1 MKRHYLLGMTFLL
14 LTIFS
19 SFAQQVPREKV
30 VQCYFDELL
39 FKQLK
44 NDPSLRNKLES
55 MDQEIERF
63 NAAKKKGSSEVTKS
77 LSGKLL
83 IPVVVNVVHQNGP
96 ENITDMQVISQINAL
111 NTYYE
116 DYGVQFCLA
125 TKKGAVNLTT
135 INTPSGITSSTPGI
149 FHYYSPTLTN
159 HDVSQINSLAAVG
172 ASLPSENYLRIW
184 VVKSITSASVP
195 PGSIIQGY
203 SSLPGTYNYTDGVVM
218 DYRAFGDIA
227 SCGCSTLAS
236 YSQLGRIAVHE
247 IGHYLGLYHTFE
259 GGCAGMS
266 SANCASQGDKVCDTP
281 PVAIPG
287 NTGCPAPGWNTCNET
302 PNLPDDIHNY
312 MDYVDE
318 GCMTGFTNGQN
329 DRIDASI
336 YLYRTNLVSS
346 SNMVYTGINC
356 DGQVMAHFTAD
367 NYAPCTGTSVTFTA
381 NPVSGAT
388 YSWDFGDGS
397 TGSGQIVSHT
407 YTAVYSPAIVT
418 LTVTDGINLS
428 DFAENEELIF
438 PTNCTAI
445 NNTESTWIFS
455 NQAGLDFSSGV
466 PVYDN
471 SADVNNTMIGNI
483 EDVVSQCD
491 ASGNL
496 LFYSN
501 GEMIWDQNHTVIA
514 SGLDANNSSATGS
527 IAIPNPANASQYL
540 QFNTSYNFGLRYSI
554 ISMTGTQAAIVSNN
568 NPVPVPAGYI
578 QESGTLWSGEG
589 VTAIKACN
597 YYWLI
602 VHGKKSE
609 YQHFL
614 MVYKVSASG
623 ITFHS
628 DYFLNTFN
636 GTYTTME
643 ASPDGTKIL
652 VSEFTGN
659 SMFLCDFNPISG
671 LVTGVEMIGRE
682 RIYGTS
688 FSPDSKLFYGIQET
702 TGDLFQYDVTAS
714 NVFLSEIK
722 IGHLIAPYSVK
733 RLGMQC
739 GPDDKIYI
747 SRNMTQLGVIH
758 DPNVQSTISQPNL
771 CLFTNNG
778 PYLDVLPSGSGLPN
792 IVDANNVQ
800 VFTGDTV
807 YVTEVRCDT
816 YTFNSN
822 ICATSYSWNFGDPA
836 SGSSN
841 SSSSAS
847 PTHIFSGPGTY
858 NVVVSGNG
866 ITLHYTIVVPQ
877 NCEPCVCPVDAS
889 FDYTIVEE
897 ECYVKFHANYA
908 ADPCLQNVE
917 YTWDFGDGTT
927 ASGIDVD
934 HTFATVGVHTVCL
947 TITAIN
953 GTEICT
959 VQSCKGLETN
969 CTPPCDCKLDPIFKV
984 SFDDKDCIYTFEG
997 FHGGDECLKF
1007 AEYYWDFGDGTT
1019 SIGQITGHVFPAAG
1033 SYEVCL
1039 TVVIRNK
1046 KGDILCS
1053 EKYCEKI
1060 DARCGGR
1067 CDCKLTPG
1075 FDMVNSGDCNM
1086 TFTGFSGSS
1095 CANIT
1100 QMEWTV
1106 NGVGSYYGQY
1116 LSQQFQVNTT
1126 YNICFTVT
1134 GNNGQVE
1141 CKERYCQQYFYTD
1154 CYPAGHGQ
1162 VKTIANIPTAPQW
1175 QLYPNPASESVQLKL
1190 FFQTES
1196 ATVVTLKTA
1205 DGKIIGSYTYGVEE
1219 REMNIDIPQAVSNGF
1234 VFVEVQSGDYF
1245 FTEKLMIMH

>member
-1 MKRHYLLGMTFLL
+1 MKRHYLLGITFLL

-19 SFAQQVPREKV
+19 SFAQEAPREKV
-30 VQCYFDELL
+30 AQCYFDELL
-39 FKQLK
+39 FKQIQ
-44 NDPSLRNKLES
+44 NDPLLRKRLES

-63 NAAKKKGSSEVTKS
+63 QAAKKKGSGELTKS
-77 LSGKLL
+77 LGNKLL

-116 DYGVQFCLA
+116 DYGIQFCLA
-125 TKKGAVNLTT
+125 TKKGTVNLTT
-135 INTPSGITSSTPGI
+135 INTPSGISSSTPGI
-149 FHYYSPTLTN
+149 FHYYSPSLTN

-172 ASLPSENYLRIW
+172 ASLSAENYLRIW

-203 SSLPGTYNYTDGVVM
+203 SSLPGVYSYTDGVVM

-247 IGHYLGLYHTFE
+247 IGHFLGLYHTFE

-266 SANCASQGDKVCDTP
+266 SSNCAYQGDKVCDTP
-281 PVAIPG
+281 PVAVPG

-318 GCMTGFTNGQN
+318 GCMTGFTTGQN
-329 DRIDASI
+329 NRMNASI
-336 YLYRTNLVSS
+336 NLYRSNLVSS
-346 SNMVYTGINC
+346 GNMVYTGINC
-356 DGQVMAHFTAD
+356 NGQVMAYFTAD

-381 NPVSGAT
+381 NPVAGAT

-397 TGSGQIVSHT
+397 TGSGQVVSHT
-407 YTAVYSPAIVT
+407 YTSAYSPAIVT
-418 LTVTDGINLS
+418 LTVTDGVNLS
-428 DFAENEELIF
+428 DFAESEELVF
-438 PTNCTAI
+438 PTNCTPI
-445 NNTESTWIFS
+445 INTESTWMFS

-471 SADVNNTMIGNI
+471 SADVNNTMVGNI
-483 EDVVSQCD
+483 EDVVSLCD

-496 LFYSN
+496 LFYSS
-501 GEMIWDQNHTVIA
+501 GDKIWDQNHSMIA
-514 SGLDANNSSATGS
+514 SGLSADNSSATGS
-527 IAIPNPANASQYL
+527 IALPNPANTSQYL
-540 QFNTSYNFGLRYSI
+540 QFNTSYNYGLLYSI

-568 NPVPVPAGYI
+568 NPVPVPAGYV
-578 QESGTLWSGEG
+578 SVNGTLWSGEG

-597 YYWLI
+597 SYWLI

-609 YQHFL
+609 YEHFL

-623 ITFHS
+623 IAFHS
-628 DYFLNTFN
+628 DYFLNSFD

-682 RIYGTS
+682 NIYGTS
-688 FSPDSKLFYGIQET
+688 FSPDSKLFYGVQET
-702 TGDLFQYDVTAS
+702 TGDLFQYDATAS
-714 NVFLSEIK
+714 NVFLSEVK
-722 IGHLIAPYSVK
+722 IGHLMTSSTQK
-733 RLGMQC
+733 RLGIQC
-739 GPDDKIYI
+739 GPDDKIYL
-747 SRNMTQLGVIH
+747 SRNMTQMGVIH
-758 DPNVQSTISQPNL
+758 NPNTQSTISQPNL

-778 PYLDVLPSGSGLPN
+778 PYLDVLPSGCGLPN
-792 IVDANNVQ
+792 IIDANNVQ
-800 VFTGDTV
+800 VFTGDEV
-807 YVTEVRCDT
+807 YATEVRCDT
-816 YTFNSN
+816 YTFSSN

-836 SGSSN
+836 SGSVNNASG
-841 SSSSAS
+841 SS

-858 NVVVSGNG
+858 YVVVSGNG

-877 NCEPCVCPVDAS
+877 NCEPCVCPTDAS

-897 ECYVKFHANYA
+897 ACYVKFRANYE

-927 ASGIDVD
+927 ASGIDAQ
-934 HTFATVGVHTVCL
+934 HTFAAPGTYTVCL
-947 TITAIN
+947 TITAMN
-953 GTEICT
+953 GSELCT
-959 VQSCKGLETN
+959 VRSCKKIETS
-969 CTPPCDCKLDPIFKV
+969 CTPPCDCKLDPTFKV
-984 SFDDKDCIYTFEG
+984 SFDEKDCVYSFEG

-1007 AEYYWDFGDGTT
+1007 VEYYWDFGDGTT

-1039 TVVIRNK
+1039 TVVVRNI

-1060 DARCGGR
+1060 DARCGGK
-1067 CDCKLTPG
+1067 CDCKLTSG
-1075 FDMVNSGDCNM
+1075 FNMVNSGDCNM
-1086 TFTGFSGSS
+1086 FFTGFSGSS

-1106 NGVGSYYGQY
+1106 NGSGPYYGQY
-1116 LSQQFQVNTT
+1116 LSQQFQVNTS
-1126 YNICFTVT
+1126 YQICLTVT
-1134 GNNGQVE
+1134 GNNGKEE
-1141 CKERYCQQYFYTD
+1141 CKETYCQNYFYTD
-1154 CYPAGHGQ
+1154 CYPAHG
-1162 VKTIANIPTAPQW
+1162 KKAANVPATPQW
-1175 QLYPNPASESVQLKL
+1175 QLYPNPASESVSLKL
-1190 FFQTES
+1190 FFQPES
-1196 ATVVTLKTA
+1196 NTFVTLKTA
-1205 DGKIIGSYTYGVEE
+1205 DGKIIGRYAYDMKDQ
-1219 REMNIDIPQAVSNGF
+1219 EMNIDIPHTVSRGF

>member
-1 MKRHYLLGMTFLL
+1 MKRHYSLGITFLL

-30 VQCYFDELL
+30 AQCYFDELL
-39 FKQLK
+39 FEQLK
-44 NDPSLRNKLES
+44 NDPSLRKKLES

-63 NAAKKKGSSEVTKS
+63 NAAGKKGSNEVTKS
-77 LSGKLL
+77 LGGKLL

-111 NTYYE
+111 NTYY
-116 DYGVQFCLA
+116 DNYGVQFCLA
-125 TKKGAVNLTT
+125 TKKGTVNLTT

-149 FHYYSPTLTN
+149 FHYYNPSLTN
-159 HDVSQINSLAAVG
+159 HDVSQITSLAAVG
-172 ASLPSENYLRIW
+172 ASLPSDNYLRIW

-203 SSLPGTYNYTDGVVM
+203 SSLPGGDIYTDGVVI

-227 SCGCSTLAS
+227 SCGCTTLAS

-281 PVAIPG
+281 PVATPG
-287 NTGCPAPGWNTCNET
+287 NTGCPAPGWNTCTET

-318 GCMTGFTNGQN
+318 GCMTGFTTGQN
-329 DRIDASI
+329 DRMDASI

-346 SNMVYTGINC
+346 GNMVYTGINC
-356 DGQVMAHFTAD
+356 NGQVMAHFTAD

-381 NPVSGAT
+381 NPVTGAT

-397 TGSGQIVSHT
+397 TGSGQVVSHT

-428 DFAENEELIF
+428 DFAENEELVF
-438 PTNCTAI
+438 PTSCTAI
-445 NNTESTWIFS
+445 ANTESTWMFS

-471 SADVNNTMIGNI
+471 SADVNNTMVGNI

-496 LFYSN
+496 LFYSS
-501 GEMIWDQNHTVIA
+501 GDMIWDQNHSVIA
-514 SGLDANNSSATGS
+514 AGLNADNSSATGS

-540 QFNTSYNFGLRYSI
+540 QFNTSYYYGLRYSV
-554 ISMTGTQAAIVSNN
+554 ISMTGTQAGIVSNN
-568 NPVPVPAGYI
+568 NPVPVPAGYV

-589 VTAIKACN
+589 VTAIKACD
-597 YYWLI
+597 YYWLV

-609 YQHFL
+609 YEHFL

-628 DYFLNTFN
+628 DYFLNNFN
-636 GTYTTME
+636 GTFTTVE

-652 VSEFTGN
+652 VSEFVGN
-659 SMFLCDFNPISG
+659 NMFLCDFNPASG
-671 LVTGVEMIGRE
+671 LITGVEMIGRE

-688 FSPDSKLFYGIQET
+688 FSPDSKLFYAVQET
-702 TGDLFQYDVTAS
+702 TGDLFQYDATAS
-714 NVFLSEIK
+714 NVFLSEVK

-747 SRNMTQLGVIH
+747 SRNSTEMGAIH
-758 DPNVQSTISQPNL
+758 APNTQSTISQPNL

-778 PYLDVLPSGSGLPN
+778 PYLDVLASGCGLPN
-792 IVDANNVQ
+792 IIDANNVQ
-800 VFTGDTV
+800 VFTGDEV

-816 YTFNSN
+816 YTFSSN

-836 SGSSN
+836 SGSANNASGA
-841 SSSSAS
+841 SS
-847 PTHIFSGPGTY
+847 THIFSGPGTY
-858 NVVVSGNG
+858 DVIVSGNG
-866 ITLHYTIVVPQ
+866 ITLHYTIIVAA
-877 NCEPCVCPVDAS
+877 NCEPCVCPADAS
-889 FDYTIVEE
+889 FGYTIDEK
-897 ECYVKFHANYA
+897 ECYVKFSANYI

-927 ASGIDVD
+927 ASGIDAE
-934 HTFATVGVHTVCL
+934 HTFATAGAHTICL
-947 TITAIN
+947 TITAVN
-953 GTEICT
+953 GSEICT
-959 VQSCKGLETN
+959 IQGCETIETR
-969 CTPPCDCKLDPIFKV
+969 CTPPCDCKLRPTFKV

-997 FHGGDECLKF
+997 FHGGGECLKF
-1007 AEYYWDFGDGTT
+1007 VEYYWDFGDGTT

-1033 SYEVCL
+1033 SYDVCL
-1039 TVVIRNK
+1039 TVVVRND
-1046 KGDILCS
+1046 KGDILCTDR
-1053 EKYCEKI
+1053 YCEKI

-1075 FDMVNSGDCNM
+1075 FDMVNSGNCNM
-1086 TFTGFSGSS
+1086 LFTGFSGSS

-1106 NGVGSYYGQY
+1106 NGAGPYYGQY
-1116 LSQQFQVNTT
+1116 LPIQFQVNTS
-1126 YNICFTVT
+1126 YEICLTVT

-1141 CKERYCQQYFYTD
+1141 CKERYCQEYFYTD
-1154 CYPAGHGQ
+1154 CYPGHGHG
-1162 VKTIANIPTAPQW
+1162 KAMANIPAAPQW
-1175 QLYPNPASESVQLKL
+1175 QLYPNPASESVNLKL
-1190 FFQTES
+1190 FFQAES

-1205 DGKIIGSYTYGVEE
+1205 DGKIIGSYTYGMEE
-1219 REMNIDIPQAVSNGF
+1219 QEMNIAIPQTVSSGF

-1245 FTEKLMIMH
+1245 FTEKLLIMH